1 MEEHD
6 GRSSYVGAIED
17 IVRQITW
24 QSQKQ
29 LMQTLARPEMGLT
42 MPQLVTLSTIRSLRI
57 CRMSDL
63 AECTHQSAGTLT
75 GIVDRLIDDNLVER
89 VRDIDDRRVV
99 HVRLTREGDD
109 RLQRVEAARRL
120 DMDRMLRNF
129 TGHELAELERML
141 RLYLNNLQHTT
152 GNATAVHDHLQP
164 SGAAGRRPVE
174 TRPTYLTAV
183 SGNSNT

>member
-1 MEEHD
+1 MDELD
-6 GRSSYVGAIED
+6 GRSGYVGAIED

-29 LMQTLARPEMGLT
+29 LTQTLARPEMGLT
-42 MPQLVTLSTIRSLRI
+42 MPQLVTLSTIRSLHI

-99 HVRLTREGDD
+99 HVRLTRDGEE
-109 RLQRVEAARRL
+109 RLQRVESARRL

-129 TGHELAELERML
+129 SGHELVELERML
-141 RLYLNNLQHTT
+141 RMYLNNLQHNSGTV
-152 GNATAVHDHLQP
+152 TAVHDQQQP
-164 SGAAGRRPVE
+164 TAGRRPAE

-183 SGNSNT
+183 SGTGNR